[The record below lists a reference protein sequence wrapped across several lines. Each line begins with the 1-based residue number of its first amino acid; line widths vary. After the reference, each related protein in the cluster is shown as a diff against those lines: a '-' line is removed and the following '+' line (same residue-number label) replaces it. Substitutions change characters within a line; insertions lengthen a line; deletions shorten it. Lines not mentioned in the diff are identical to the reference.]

1 MLKIILIEDH
11 PLVRETLRQVLD
23 IQLDFCVI
31 GEAADGLI
39 GMAQVNELRPDVVI
53 VDFRLPG
60 LDGVQIARRIRGSCP
75 GCTIIMF
82 SIYDDPAYIA
92 YALASGVTR
101 YISKTAPVAD
111 LIQAIRVGN
120 QHKTYRAPL

>member
-1 MLKIILIEDH
+1 MVKIILIEDH
-11 PLVRETLRQVLD
+11 PLVRNTLRLVLEMH
-23 IQLDFCVI
+23 QDFFVI
-31 GEAADGLI
+31 GAVADGRI
-39 GMAQVNELRPDVVI
+39 GADLVKALRPDSVI
-53 VDFRLPG
+53 LDFRLAG

-92 YALASGVTR
+92 YALANGVTR
-101 YISKTAPVAD
+101 YISKTAPVGE

-120 QHKTYRAPL
+120 QPKRYRSPL